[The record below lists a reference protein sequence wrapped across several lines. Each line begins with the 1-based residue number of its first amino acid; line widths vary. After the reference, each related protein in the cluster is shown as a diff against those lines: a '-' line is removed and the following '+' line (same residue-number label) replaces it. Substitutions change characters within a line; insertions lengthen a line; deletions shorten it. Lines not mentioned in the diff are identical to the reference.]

1 MSKLSDFIPAGD
13 EAVVLPTPVLGM
25 HLLRYFVVASASGTV
40 SLFHPSNVWN
50 GPSWQGH
57 DMGRNPQAFLRAMA
71 EAWAWLESEA
81 LIANGPSG
89 TGYPYFV
96 TRRGQDLAKES
107 DPVARMSDEARLA
120 AGLHPRIE
128 ARVRMQFLLREYELA
143 AFAALREVEI
153 RVREL
158 AGEPESSVGVKL
170 MQAAFKEGGPL
181 ADPNLDDGERAA
193 TMALFWGAI
202 GVFKNPPSHR
212 QVNYQDP
219 TQAAEV
225 ILLADLLLRMLDDVE
240 ARLGS

>member
-1 MSKLSDFIPAGD
+1 
-13 EAVVLPTPVLGM
+13 M
-25 HLLRYFVVASASGTV
+25 HLLRLLVVGGPSVYGQ
-40 SLFHPSNVWN
+40 LFHPENIYNPSVWRL
-50 GPSWQGH
+50 H
-57 DMGRNPQAFLRAMA
+57 DAGSDQRAFLRALA
-71 EAWAWLESEA
+71 EAWGWLQSQN
-81 LIANGPSG
+81 LIAHGPSS
-89 TGYPYFV
+89 GYDYFV
-96 TRRGQDLAKES
+96 TRRGLELVKEA
-107 DPVARMSDEARLA
+107 DPARRVADEARLA
-120 AGLHPRIE
+120 AGLHQRIE

-181 ADPNLDDGERAA
+181 ANPNLDDGERAA

-240 ARLGS
+240 ARLRS